1 MSSPTLN
8 QSVFVVDTVTQAI
21 PTAPPKN
28 IDERGADAALTARA
42 VVAITLLGSGIWYL
56 VWKTALYFLAGH

>member
-8 QSVFVVDTVTQAI
+8 QSVFAVDTVTQTIPKALPENTDEQGMDSAI
-21 PTAPPKN
+21 
-28 IDERGADAALTARA
+28 TARA
-42 VVAITLLGSGIWYL
+42 VVTVTLLGAGVWYL

>member
-8 QSVFVVDTVTQAI
+8 QSVFAVDTVTQTI
-21 PTAPPKN
+21 PKAPLENTA
-28 IDERGADAALTARA
+28 ERGADAALTARA